1 VDAFL
6 REQAVTAYGKWIFR
20 SILAAAALTA
30 GAAAQASVCDAAFM
44 HDGGAARFSGQ
55 GPMTLSADLA
65 FSDVTQSGRGQCRA
79 RVQGS
84 ASFVY
89 MGIPTGSTRLDYLM
103 TVRGGQA
110 SFVRY
115 DKAGEAPSRDG
126 QFDLRM
132 LGLFAYDRVREGQHL
147 PGASYRLN
155 IGSDSPVGRQPAITV
170 HIGAKT
176 VGAAREIDT
185 LRGSQSCLPI
195 TYSRS
200 TDPVKL
206 SLNGIVLPIEGVRS
220 TVTDWFCPKLGL
232 VVRQDIAQDDAR
244 SSVTLTQLR

>member
-1 VDAFL
+1 MTPY
-6 REQAVTAYGKWIFR
+6 RKWIFR
-20 SILAAAALTA
+20 SVIAASVMTGAAAARA
-30 GAAAQASVCDAAFM
+30 GVCDAAFM

-65 FSDVTQSGRGQCRA
+65 FSGVSRMGPGQCRA
-79 RVQGS
+79 RVQGT

-89 MGIPTGSTRLDYLM
+89 MGIPTGAQQLDYLM

-132 LGLFAYDRVREGQHL
+132 LGLFSYDKLREGQHL
-147 PGASYRLN
+147 PGASYRVN
-155 IGSDSPVGRQPAITV
+155 IGSDSPVGRQPAVTV
-170 HIGAKT
+170 RIGAKT
-176 VGAAREIDT
+176 VGAAREMDT
-185 LRGSQSCLPI
+185 PRGSQSCMPI

-206 SLNGIVLPIEGVRS
+206 SFNGLVLPIQGVRS
-220 TVTDWFCPKLGL
+220 AVTDWFCPKLDL
-232 VVRQDIAQDDAR
+232 VVRQDIAQDNAR

>member
-1 VDAFL
+1 M
-6 REQAVTAYGKWIFR
+6 TARGKWIFR
-20 SILAAAALTA
+20 SVIAASLMTGAAAAHA
-30 GAAAQASVCDAAFM
+30 GVCEAAFM

-55 GPMTLSADLA
+55 GSMTMSADLA
-65 FSDVTQSGRGQCRA
+65 FSDVSQLGRGQCRA
-79 RVQGS
+79 RVQGT

-89 MGIPTGSTRLDYLM
+89 MGIPTGATRLDYLM
-103 TVRGGQA
+103 TVHGGQA

-115 DKAGEAPSRDG
+115 DKAGEAPSHNG

-132 LGLFAYDRVREGQHL
+132 LGLFSYDKVREGQHL
-147 PGASYRLN
+147 PGASYRVN
-155 IGSDSPVGRQPAITV
+155 IGSDSPVGQQPAVNI

-176 VGAAREIDT
+176 VGAARDMDT
-185 LRGSQSCLPI
+185 PRGSQSCMPI

-206 SLNGIVLPIEGVRS
+206 SFNGLVLPLQGVRS
-220 TVTDWFCPKLGL
+220 TVTDWFCPKLDL

-244 SSVTLTQLR
+244 SSVTLTRLR

>member
-1 VDAFL
+1 M
-6 REQAVTAYGKWIFR
+6 TPYGKWIFR
-20 SILAAAALTA
+20 SVIAAALAT
-30 GAAAQASVCDAAFM
+30 GVAAAHAGVCDAAFM

-65 FSDVTQSGRGQCRA
+65 FSGVSRMGVGQCRA
-79 RVQGS
+79 RVQGT

-89 MGIPTGSTRLDYLM
+89 MGIPTGAQRLDYLM

-132 LGLFAYDRVREGQHL
+132 LGLFSYDKVRESQHL
-147 PGASYRLN
+147 PGASYRVN

-176 VGAAREIDT
+176 VGAAREMDT
-185 LRGSQSCLPI
+185 PRGSQSCMPI

-206 SLNGIVLPIEGVRS
+206 SFNGLVLPIQGVRS
-220 TVTDWFCPKLGL
+220 TVTDWFCPKLDL
-232 VVRQDIAQDDAR
+232 VVRQDIAQDNAR
-244 SSVTLTQLR
+244 SSVTLTQLH

>member
-1 VDAFL
+1 M
-6 REQAVTAYGKWIFR
+6 TARGKWIFR
-20 SILAAAALTA
+20 SVIAASLMTGAAAAHA
-30 GAAAQASVCDAAFM
+30 GVCDAAFM

-55 GPMTLSADLA
+55 GSMTMSADLA
-65 FSDVTQSGRGQCRA
+65 FSDVSQLGSGQCRA
-79 RVQGS
+79 RVQGT

-89 MGIPTGSTRLDYLM
+89 MGIPTGATRLDYLM

-110 SFVRY
+110 TFVRY
-115 DKAGEAPSRDG
+115 DKAGEAPSHNG

-132 LGLFAYDRVREGQHL
+132 LGLFSYDKVREGQHL
-147 PGASYRLN
+147 PGASYRVN
-155 IGSDSPVGRQPAITV
+155 IGSDSPVGQQPAVNI

-176 VGAAREIDT
+176 VGAARDMDT
-185 LRGSQSCLPI
+185 PRGSQSCMPI

-206 SLNGIVLPIEGVRS
+206 SFNGLVLPLQGVRS
-220 TVTDWFCPKLGL
+220 TVTDWFCPKLDL